1 LKQSLVSMIA
11 DQNLQ
16 TGERLLGQNELA
28 AHFNTTVVT
37 MNRVMADL
45 EADGVLHCID
55 RKGTFVGP
63 KPPGAVRTRH
73 LCLVLPGEHLDEPAA
88 NPDFWPYVRQLMH
101 AFLTAANGEWRFAS
115 VAVPPGSGMPPSLGD
130 LGRHDAVFFHHTK
143 EPRDVLRQL
152 IREGKTPTVAFGL
165 PQRGLR
171 CLTVDHDPMAG
182 TRKAVGYLAGLGYRR
197 VALAAS
203 DQAWGRP
210 WVEGYRLGLADFGLP
225 FDERRLALSGLHT
238 QAEGMR
244 CAAMLIGRGLPCD
257 AILTDSDM
265 RALGVLEYLRR
276 EGLKVP
282 EDIGVMGY
290 DGLDNATQQPPFL
303 TSLSVPFE
311 QMIRAA
317 LAEVD
322 ACRTVRSPRK
332 SLKIL
337 GEIVPGQTVMRRDG

>member
-1 LKQSLVSMIA
+1 MIA
-11 DQNLQ
+11 DRGLRD
-16 TGERLLGQNELA
+16 GDRIPGQNHLAHEFDVTAVTIHRALTELA
-28 AHFNTTVVT
+28 
-37 MNRVMADL
+37 R
-45 EADGVLHCID
+45 EGVLHRID
-55 RKGTFVGP
+55 GKGTFVGP
-63 KPPGAVRTRH
+63 KPPAAVRTRH

-130 LGRHDAVFFHHTK
+130 LGRHDVVFFHHTK

-152 IREGKTPTVAFGL
+152 IREGRAPTVAFGL
-165 PQRGLR
+165 PDPELP
-171 CLTVDHDPMAG
+171 CLTVDHDPVEGM
-182 TRKAVGYLAGLGYRR
+182 RKAVGYLAGLGYRR

-203 DQAWGRP
+203 DQPWGRP

-244 CAAMLIGRGLPCD
+244 GAAMLIGRGLPCD

-311 QMIRAA
+311 PMIRAA

-322 ACRTVRSPRK
+322 ACRTVRSPQK

-337 GEIVPGQTVMRRDG
+337 GEIVPGQTVVRRNG